1 MQGAWG
7 APPVR
12 WACKAK
18 AAERRS
24 TAHAARSKAGAGRAL
39 VLQLQGDGPRQQ
51 AELELRAGK
60 ESVRGRFCDQP
71 EAEAEL
77 AVAQECGPAVAVP
90 ARPSEPYLARLWDNL
105 YGAAAPR
112 SALES
117 DMLRRLRNGA
127 RASELMKELA
137 QVC

>member
-1 MQGAWG
+1 MR
-7 APPVR
+7 PR
-12 WACKAK
+12 WACKFE

-24 TAHAARSKAGAGRAL
+24 TAHAARSTAGARRAL
-39 VLQLQGDGPRQQ
+39 VLQPHDDGLRQQ
-51 AELELRAGK
+51 AELKLRAGR
-60 ESVRGRFCDQP
+60 EGVRAGFCEQP

-90 ARPSEPYLARLWDNL
+90 PRPSEPYLARLWDNL

-117 DMLRRLRNGA
+117 DMLRRLRDGA
-127 RASELMKELA
+127 RASALMKELEH
-137 QVC
+137 VC

>member
-1 MQGAWG
+1 MQAAWG
-7 APPVR
+7 VPPAR
-12 WACKAK
+12 WACKSK

-24 TAHAARSKAGAGRAL
+24 TAHAARSTAGAGRAL
-39 VLQLQGDGPRQQ
+39 VLQLHGDVPRQQ
-51 AELELRAGK
+51 AQLEFRAGK
-60 ESVRGRFCDQP
+60 ERVRAGFCEQP

-90 ARPSEPYLARLWDNL
+90 RRPSEPYLARLWDKL

-117 DMLRRLRNGA
+117 DMLRRLRSGS
-127 RASELMKELA
+127 RACELMKELER
-137 QVC
+137 VC